1 MNGSTTGVGVAIH
14 VCKYLSLHH
23 QSSQSEKATTSTS
36 RSALRKTAETRVGE
50 DFEGD
55 VNEARLGSTLLYA
68 KKKRVGMLLRPRHES
83 KEAIGR

>member
-1 MNGSTTGVGVAIH
+1 M
-14 VCKYLSLHH
+14 
-23 QSSQSEKATTSTS
+23 
-36 RSALRKTAETRVGE
+36 GE

-68 KKKRVGMLLRPRHES
+68 KKKKRVGMLLRTRHES